1 MSEASS
7 NDNQQKVVF
16 DHLLTSSDNPL
27 TGSGSVSIQGSL
39 VGSINLDARNASNAT
54 LAMPVLANA
63 HDHGRGM
70 RTLAFGALDD
80 ALEIWLTR
88 LGLEPAVDP
97 YLRAL
102 VALGRMAE
110 SGIGVI
116 NHCHNT
122 ADFKT
127 LAAEASEVARA
138 AHTVGV
144 RLAFA
149 TPILGQ
155 NPIAYGDPAPLFDR
169 LSDGEASR
177 LKGNAA
183 AMPSFADQ
191 LAVAEELFDL
201 SDDLVTV
208 QYGPIAPQWVDDS
221 TLARIADRSAMRER
235 RIHMHLFE
243 TKAQREWADAHYP
256 DGLLNHLDTMGL
268 LSERLTVAHGTYLT
282 RTECELLAERGVYV
296 SVNTSSNLRLRS
308 GIAPVADFMATGVRF
323 GMGMDGM
330 AFDDDEDGLREMR
343 LLWHLQRG
351 FGFTDT
357 LERADLLKAVLF
369 TGRDAIL
376 GPGSAKPLDA
386 GAPADLMLLDTAPMQ
401 RDVIPE
407 RVDLLDLLLT
417 RATQDDVQDV
427 WIAGRKIVAEGSLV
441 GADLAAAETE
451 LTERV
456 RRAAQE
462 VDFASL
468 DRIADAYRD
477 YYRCGYHLEL
487 GDPQDIVATTGAALS

>member
-1 MSEASS
+1 M
-7 NDNQQKVVF
+7 F
-16 DHLLTSSDNPL
+16 DGANVRGVYCEPYNK
-27 TGSGSVSIQGSL
+27 SG
-39 VGSINLDARNASNAT
+39 AR

-102 VALGRMAE
+102 VAVGRMAT
-110 SGIGVI
+110 SGIAII

-122 ADFKT
+122 ADFRT
-127 LAAEASEVARA
+127 LEEEAQAVARA
-138 AHTVGV
+138 ARTVGV

-149 TPILGQ
+149 TPIFGH
-155 NPIAYGDPAPLFDR
+155 NPVAYGDPKPLYDR
-169 LSDGEASR
+169 LPDRAAEQIR
-177 LKGNAA
+177 DNAA
-183 AMPSFADQ
+183 AVPSFGDQIAVADQ
-191 LAVAEELFDL
+191 LFEL
-201 SDDLVTV
+201 SDDLVSV
-208 QYGPIAPQWVDDS
+208 QYGPIAPQWVNDES
-221 TLARIADRSAMRER
+221 LELIAERSANHDR

-256 DGLLNHLDTMGL
+256 NGLLQHLDGIGL

-282 RTECELLAERGVYV
+282 RGECDLLAERGVYV

-308 GIAPVADFMATGVRF
+308 GIAPVADFMAAGVRF

-343 LLWHLQRG
+343 LLWHIQRG

-357 LERADLLKAVLF
+357 LSRADLLEAVLF

-376 GPGSAKPLDA
+376 GPGSAQPISP
-386 GAPADLMLLDTAPMQ
+386 GAPGDLMVLDTGAIQ
-401 RDVIPE
+401 RDVLPG
-407 RVDLLDLLLT
+407 RTDLIDLILT
-417 RATQDDVQDV
+417 RATRNHVDEV
-427 WIAGRKIVAEGSLV
+427 WVAGQQIVSAGRLM
-441 GADLAAAETE
+441 GADLEAAEDE
-451 LTERV
+451 LIERV
-456 RRAAQE
+456 RRAAAS
-462 VDFASL
+462 VDLKVL
-468 DRIADAYRD
+468 DAIADAYRD
-477 YYRCGYHLEL
+477 YYRCGCHTQSTTPVEK
-487 GDPQDIVATTGAALS
+487 VAQKRALVS